1 MAANLEPYHRHQL
14 PGRVA
19 IVAGNGGLP
28 KLVITTPA
36 SQAEIY
42 AHGAHITHFQK
53 PGEPPLLFLS
63 QRSRFA
69 PGQPIRGGV
78 PICFPWFG
86 GRAGEPSHG
95 FARLTEWQL
104 VHTAA
109 APDGTV
115 TVRFALPDLPG
126 RAAWKSLRTGF
137 TVIVGDTLAM
147 ELAVTNESGETL
159 DFENCLHTYFHVSDI
174 ASVSLTGL
182 QQTAFLDNAAGGR
195 GERKIQAEASLR
207 IPAETNRIYLD
218 TTGPVEIRDEQFS
231 RVVRVEKSGSQST
244 VVWNPWTTQKLPE
257 DFDPAEYRN
266 MVCVEA
272 GNLKQSRIALAPGQ
286 TSALKVILHSQKWQ
300 AGPSGSQINS

>member
-195 GERKIQAEASLR
+195 GERKSRRKPACASPPKPTASTWTPPARWKSAMNNSPASSAWKNPGRNPPWSGTRGPRKSCPR
-207 IPAETNRIYLD
+207 ISTRRNTGTWFAWKPAT
-218 TTGPVEIRDEQFS
+218 
-231 RVVRVEKSGSQST
+231 
-244 VVWNPWTTQKLPE
+244 
-257 DFDPAEYRN
+257 
-266 MVCVEA
+266 
-272 GNLKQSRIALAPGQ
+272 
-286 TSALKVILHSQKWQ
+286 
-300 AGPSGSQINS
+300 